1 MQDIIFNGT
10 DDAKPM
16 GMAEVSLTH
25 TDCSNVLNTE
35 EYNEVCI
42 TRRVYRSNESGYFIN
57 KKACRLK
64 DIQRLFMNL
73 LELELI
79 HILF

>member
-10 DDAKPM
+10 DETKPM
-16 GMAEVSLTH
+16 GMAEVSLTLA
-25 TDCSNVLNTE
+25 DCSNVLNT

-57 KKACRLK
+57 KKACRPK
-64 DIQRLFMNL
+64 RYSKI
-73 LELELI
+73 I
-79 HILF
+79 HGYRNWN